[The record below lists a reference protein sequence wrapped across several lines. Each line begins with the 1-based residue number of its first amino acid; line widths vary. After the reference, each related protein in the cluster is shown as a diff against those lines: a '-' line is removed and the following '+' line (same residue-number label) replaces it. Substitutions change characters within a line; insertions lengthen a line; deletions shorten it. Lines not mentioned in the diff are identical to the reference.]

1 VLEYLISKYNYWMYV
16 VIILIGFY
24 AMMAKNNLMKK
35 LIGMGIFQ
43 WAIIFY
49 FMSIS
54 AKKGATLQIVSGHG
68 AAYHVARAVDY
79 VNPLPSVLM
88 LTAIVVAVATTGIT
102 LAVLILIY
110 RRYGTFEEDEIIKLL
125 NEKGK

>member
-1 VLEYLISKYNYWMYV
+1 MFEYFISKYNYWMYI
-16 VIILIGFY
+16 VIILTGFY
-24 AMMAKNNLMKK
+24 AMMAKGNLMKK
-35 LIGMGIFQ
+35 LIGMSIFQ

-54 AKKGATLQIVSGHG
+54 AKKGATIHIIGGHG
-68 AAYHVARAVDY
+68 AHTVVNAVDF

-102 LAVLILIY
+102 LSVIISIFK
-110 RRYGTFEEDEIIKLL
+110 RYGTLEEDEITTP
-125 NEKGK
+125 E

>member
-1 VLEYLISKYNYWMYV
+1 MFEYFISKYNYWMYI

-24 AMMAKNNLMKK
+24 AMMAKRNLMKK
-35 LIGMGIFQ
+35 LIGMSIFQ

-49 FMSIS
+49 FMSTS
-54 AKKGATLQIVSGHG
+54 AKKGATVHIIAGHG
-68 AAYHVARAVDY
+68 AHTVVQAVDF

-102 LAVLILIY
+102 LSVIISIFK
-110 RRYGTFEEDEIIKLL
+110 RYGTLEEDEITP
-125 NEKGK
+125 E

>member
-1 VLEYLISKYNYWMYV
+1 MLEYLISKYNYWMYV

-24 AMMAKNNLMKK
+24 AMMAKSNLMKK

-54 AKKGATLQIVSGHG
+54 AKKGATLQIISGHG
-68 AAYHVARAVDY
+68 AAHQVVRAADY

-88 LTAIVVAVATTGIT
+88 LTAIVVAVATTGIA
-102 LAVLILIY
+102 LAVLISIY
-110 RRYGTFEEDEIIKLL
+110 RRYGTLEEDEIIKLL
-125 NEKGK
+125 RENRS

>member
-1 VLEYLISKYNYWMYV
+1 MFEYFISKYNYWMYV

-24 AMMAKNNLMKK
+24 AMMAKGNFMKK
-35 LIGMGIFQ
+35 LIGMSIFQ

-54 AKKGATLQIVSGHG
+54 AKKGATVHIIGGHG
-68 AAYHVARAVDY
+68 AHTVVNAADF

-102 LAVLILIY
+102 LSVIIMIFK
-110 RRYGTFEEDEIIKLL
+110 RYGTLEEDEITTP
-125 NEKGK
+125 E

>member
-1 VLEYLISKYNYWMYV
+1 MFEYFLSKYNYWMYI

-24 AMMAKNNLMKK
+24 AMMAKSNLMKK

-54 AKKGATLQIVSGHG
+54 AKKGATIHIVGGHG
-68 AAYHVARAVDY
+68 AHTAAIHAADF

-102 LAVLILIY
+102 LSVIISIFK
-110 RRYGTFEEDEIIKLL
+110 RYGTLEEDEITTP
-125 NEKGK
+125 E